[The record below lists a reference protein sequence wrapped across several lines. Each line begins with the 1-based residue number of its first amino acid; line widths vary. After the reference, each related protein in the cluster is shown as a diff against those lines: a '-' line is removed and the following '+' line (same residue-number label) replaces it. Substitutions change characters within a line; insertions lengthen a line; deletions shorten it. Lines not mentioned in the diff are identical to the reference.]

1 MFDKF
6 KNWIKENI
14 KRYWLFI
21 GIVIFLP
28 FFDKSVFG
36 VYIMLA
42 IIAVIIFATNI
53 IRKEWLP
60 YIDLKALIDK
70 TDDSSV
76 GSAIVV
82 AAIIYLI
89 SVIIQACVISL
100 K

>member
-1 MFDKF
+1 MQKF
-6 KNWIKENI
+6 IDWLKYSA
-14 KRYWLFI
+14 KRYWAFFI
-21 GIVIFLP
+21 ILAALP

-42 IIAVIIFATNI
+42 TVAVIIYISNI
-53 IRKEWLP
+53 IRKQLFP

-82 AAIIYLI
+82 AAVIYLI
-89 SVIIQACVISL
+89 CVIIQACVIAL